1 MINALLENSK
11 FTHSNKAIRN
21 VTFSLLKTISVA
33 LQMKVGDSLLKK
45 LSSLK
50 KNGLQT

>member
-33 LQMKVGDSLLKK
+33 LQMKVGDSLDKSQCWKK
-45 LSSLK
+45 ILNLF
-50 KNGLQT
+50 